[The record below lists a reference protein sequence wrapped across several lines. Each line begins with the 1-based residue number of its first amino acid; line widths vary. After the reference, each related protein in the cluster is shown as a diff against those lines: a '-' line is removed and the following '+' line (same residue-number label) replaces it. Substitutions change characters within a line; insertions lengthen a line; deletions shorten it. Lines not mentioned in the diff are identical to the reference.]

1 MILLFYWY
9 FRISKGLTFLIED
22 TRNRRNMGIIGDESN
37 VDVVCAPFLFQ
48 SFRQVIPPLLKEDI
62 IA

>member
-1 MILLFYWY
+1 M
-9 FRISKGLTFLIED
+9 
-22 TRNRRNMGIIGDESN
+22 NMDIIGDESN

-48 SFRQVIPPLLKEDI
+48 SSLQVTPPFLNKDI